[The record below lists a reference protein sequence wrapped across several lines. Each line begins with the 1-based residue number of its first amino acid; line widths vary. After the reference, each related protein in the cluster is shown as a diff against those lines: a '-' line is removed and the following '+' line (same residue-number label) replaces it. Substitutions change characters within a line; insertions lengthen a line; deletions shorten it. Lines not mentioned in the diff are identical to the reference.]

1 MVSEDTVE
9 NKIAEEDAALEKA
22 ASEAVDIE
30 GEEDDEGDDSPVA
43 SRDSLR
49 RSNVATLKGKID
61 ILVDKPLPHLN
72 HGAAKAYAARGKD
85 DGSDNFYALI
95 CESHFVPRSA
105 IAEKF
110 SNMLSTGIVRLASYG
125 VVFWPPADGE
135 RYVFVYENTMGKSL
149 MKSLKEGGLD
159 WKADKAM
166 SAFIKPMIS
175 TLLDLRDADLVHGCI
190 NPMNIYDGNNPTVE
204 KVVLGECLS
213 APPSFNQPT
222 VFEPIERAMATPI
235 ARGKG
240 TNADDLYSFGVSL
253 TMILRSKDPLAGM
266 TDNEIIRQK
275 IELGS
280 YGALTGKDR
289 FTGSILELL
298 RGLLYDD
305 WRQRWTLDEVM
316 SWMDGQRLSPK
327 QSSKK
332 QKASRPMHFNDKRY
346 YRPVLLAMD
355 LNNSD
360 AEAAQ
365 MIDGGHLEQWVDR
378 SLEDNLTKGRLE
390 EALDAAREQGRGP
403 GYWDRLLC
411 RVSMALDPDAPIRFK
426 GWSFQPDGVPYA
438 LAETMAFKRDIVP
451 FIELINQQLVLTWIG
466 QHTDP
471 NVDVGGLINKYDSCR
486 AFLRQATLGYGIER
500 CLYYIC
506 HECPCQSEILE
517 GYYVRTPESYM
528 YALESIASN
537 PNKPNLFI
545 DRHIAAFLSVKDKR
559 NIDPYFIELNSG
571 EYHKKVLGN
580 VKVLATIQKR
590 SRMEKLPR
598 LAQWAAETLD
608 PVYERLHDREMRVK
622 MKDKIDKLAKTG
634 DIVKIVTVLDH
645 NETWQKDFIAF
656 RKAMD
661 EFSDLSQ
668 ENIELEH
675 KMKKP
680 DTFGRDTGREV
691 AAIVA
696 GLLSG
701 VIILAFAFMHF
712 TQIDI
717 F

>member
-1 MVSEDTVE
+1 
-9 NKIAEEDAALEKA
+9 
-22 ASEAVDIE
+22 
-30 GEEDDEGDDSPVA
+30 
-43 SRDSLR
+43 
-49 RSNVATLKGKID
+49 
-61 ILVDKPLPHLN
+61 
-72 HGAAKAYAARGKD
+72 
-85 DGSDNFYALI
+85 
-95 CESHFVPRSA
+95 
-105 IAEKF
+105 
-110 SNMLSTGIVRLASYG
+110 
-125 VVFWPPADGE
+125 
-135 RYVFVYENTMGKSL
+135 
-149 MKSLKEGGLD
+149 
-159 WKADKAM
+159 
-166 SAFIKPMIS
+166 
-175 TLLDLRDADLVHGCI
+175 
-190 NPMNIYDGNNPTVE
+190 
-204 KVVLGECLS
+204 
-213 APPSFNQPT
+213 
-222 VFEPIERAMATPI
+222 
-235 ARGKG
+235 
-240 TNADDLYSFGVSL
+240 
-253 TMILRSKDPLAGM
+253 
-266 TDNEIIRQK
+266 
-275 IELGS
+275 
-280 YGALTGKDR
+280 
-289 FTGSILELL
+289 
-298 RGLLYDD
+298 
-305 WRQRWTLDEVM
+305 
-316 SWMDGQRLSPK
+316 
-327 QSSKK
+327 
-332 QKASRPMHFNDKRY
+332 
-346 YRPVLLAMD
+346 
-355 LNNSD
+355 
-360 AEAAQ
+360 
-365 MIDGGHLEQWVDR
+365 
-378 SLEDNLTKGRLE
+378 
-390 EALDAAREQGRGP
+390 
-403 GYWDRLLC
+403 
-411 RVSMALDPDAPIRFK
+411 
-426 GWSFQPDGVPYA
+426 
-438 LAETMAFKRDIVP
+438 
-451 FIELINQQLVLTWIG
+451 
-466 QHTDP
+466 
-471 NVDVGGLINKYDSCR
+471 
-486 AFLRQATLGYGIER
+486 
-500 CLYYIC
+500 
-506 HECPCQSEILE
+506 
-517 GYYVRTPESYM
+517 M

>member
-1 MVSEDTVE
+1 MVSEDIVE
-9 NKIAEEDAALEKA
+9 NKIADEDAALEEA
-22 ASEAVDIE
+22 ASDAVPVE
-30 GEEDDEGDDSPVA
+30 GAEDEDAVPSPA
-43 SRDSLR
+43 RAHSKG
-49 RSNVATLKGKID
+49 SNVAVLKDKIE

-72 HGAAKAYAARGKD
+72 HGAAKAYTARGVD
-85 DGSDNFYALI
+85 DAKEVYYALI
-95 CESHFVPRSA
+95 SENHLVPRSNV
-105 IAEKF
+105 AEKF
-110 SNMLSTGIVRLASYG
+110 SNILSTGIVRLISYG
-125 VVFWPPADGE
+125 VTFWPPADGE
-135 RYVFVYENTMGKSL
+135 RYVFVYENNMGKPL
-149 MKSLKEGGLD
+149 MKSLKDGGLD
-159 WKADKAM
+159 WKADRAM
-166 SAFIKPMIS
+166 ASFIKPMIS
-175 TLLDLRDADLVHGCI
+175 TLLDLRDADMVHGCI
-190 NPMNIYDGNNPTVE
+190 NPMNIFDGNSPTAE
-204 KVVLGECLS
+204 KVILGECLS
-213 APPSFNQPT
+213 APPSYNQPS
-222 VFEPIERAMATPI
+222 VFEPIERAMADPI
-235 ARGKG
+235 SRGKG
-240 TNADDLYSFGVSL
+240 TIADDLYSFGVSL
-253 TMILRSKDPLAGM
+253 TMILRSRDPLAGM
-266 TDNEIIRQK
+266 SEEEVIRQK

-316 SWMDGQRLSPK
+316 SWLDGQRLSPK

-332 QKASRPMHFNDKRY
+332 QKASRPLHFDEKRY
-346 YRPVLLAMD
+346 YRPTLLAMD
-355 LNNSD
+355 LHKSD

-390 EALDAAREQGRGP
+390 EALNSARENGRGP
-403 GYWDRLLC
+403 GYWDRLMC

-426 GWSFQPDGVPYA
+426 GLSMQPEGVQYA

-451 FIELINQQLVLTWIG
+451 FIELINQQLVMTWIG
-466 QHTDP
+466 HHNDP
-471 NVDVGGLINKYDSCR
+471 NVDVGSLINKFDSCR
-486 AFLRQATLGYGIER
+486 AFLRQNNMGYGIER
-500 CLYYIC
+500 CLYFVC
-506 HECPCQSEILE
+506 PECPCQSEILQ
-517 GYYVRTPESYM
+517 GYYVRTPEDFM
-528 YALESIASN
+528 YAMEGIASQ
-537 PNKPNLFI
+537 PKKPDLFI

-559 NIDPYFIELNSG
+559 NIDPYFIELNSS

-590 SRMEKLPR
+590 SRMESFPM
-598 LAQWAAETLD
+598 LAQWAASILR
-608 PVYERLHDREMRVK
+608 PVYERLHDRELRVK
-622 MKDKIDKLAKTG
+622 MKEKVDKLAKSG
-634 DIVKIVTVLDH
+634 DLIKIVTVLDH
-645 NETWQKDFIAF
+645 NETWQRDFIAF

-661 EFSDLSQ
+661 EYSDLSQ

-680 DTFGRDTGREV
+680 EVFGRDTGREV

-701 VIILAFAFMHF
+701 IIILAFAFMHF